1 MSEREVGKVAVGG
14 LTERIVGQPVAEE
27 GVGLGSGVVV
37 PGS

>member
-1 MSEREVGKVAVGG
+1 MGGQAVRVVGK
-14 LTERIVGQPVAEE
+14 PVAEE